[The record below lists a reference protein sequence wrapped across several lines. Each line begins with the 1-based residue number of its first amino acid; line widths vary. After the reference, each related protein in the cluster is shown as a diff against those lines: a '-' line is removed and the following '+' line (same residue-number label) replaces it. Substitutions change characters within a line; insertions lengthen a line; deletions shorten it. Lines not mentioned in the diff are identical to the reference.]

1 MPTVAEALAIAFEHH
16 QAGRLEAAEAI
27 YRRILQAD
35 PEQADALHLLGL
47 VAYRLGRYEQAVDC
61 MGRAIAH
68 RPQVAVMHS
77 NLGAAY
83 RAWGKLD
90 EAVACCR
97 RGAQVDPHNAQA
109 HNNLGNALNDQLR
122 LAEAAAS
129 FRRALELSPD
139 FAEAHN
145 NLGTVLARQGR
156 LDEAGACYAQA
167 LRIRPRYAE
176 ALNNL
181 GALWE
186 ERGKPDQAA
195 ACCRQALEVQPDFAD
210 AHNNLGNVLLGL
222 GMPDD
227 AASHYRRA
235 LEIRPAY
242 AIAHSNALGCR
253 HYRPGVTPQELAAAH
268 AEWDRRHAAPLRA
281 LWRPHAQSRDPERT
295 LRLGFVSAD
304 FGCHPVGYF
313 LVRTLEAL
321 RSERCEVVCYADG
334 RKDDALTARLR
345 AASTRWHD
353 VQGDSADALAERI
366 RADAIDILFDLAGHS
381 HGNRLL
387 TFARKPAPIQ
397 ITWIGYP
404 GTTGL
409 AAMDYL
415 LADPRQIPPQA
426 EGDYRERVLRM
437 PEGYVC
443 YDPPADAPPVGPLPA
458 LQEKGISPIC
468 RNGPEGAAHKLD
480 LSPFPRVTFG
490 SFNNPAKITP
500 QVVAVWAELLRQTPA
515 SRLVLKFRGLDEPSA
530 AGRLARLFAGQG
542 IDPARLELRGE
553 SPHAELLGQYGR
565 IDVALDT
572 FPYSGGL
579 TTCEALWMGVPVV
592 TCPGA
597 TFASRHSLSHLTS
610 VGLTETVAPDL
621 GAYVEVARALAG
633 DLSRLAAIRGRLRG
647 QMAAS
652 PLCDGPRFAGH
663 LMALLRG
670 VWRQWVEQ

>member
-16 QAGRLEAAEAI
+16 QAGRLEAAEAL

-47 VAYRLGRYEQAVDC
+47 VAYRLGRYAEAVDC
-61 MGRAIAH
+61 MGRAIAR

-97 RGAQVDPHNAQA
+97 RGAQLDPHNAQA
-109 HNNLGNALNDQLR
+109 HNNLGNALNDQSR
-122 LAEAAAS
+122 PAEAAAS
-129 FRRALELSPD
+129 FRQALELSPD

-145 NLGTVLARQGR
+145 NLGTVLERQGR
-156 LDEAGACYAQA
+156 LDEAGACYARA

-195 ACCRQALEVQPDFAD
+195 ACCRQALEVQPDFAE

-242 AIAHSNALGCR
+242 AIAHSNALGCQ

-281 LWRPHAQSRDPERT
+281 AWRPHAPSRDPERT

-321 RSERCEVVCYADG
+321 RAERCEVVCYADG

-345 AASTRWHD
+345 AASTQWHD

-366 RADAIDILFDLAGHS
+366 RADAIDILFDLAGHTR
-381 HGNRLL
+381 GNRLPV
-387 TFARKPAPIQ
+387 FARKPAPIQ

-415 LADPRQIPPQA
+415 LADPRQIPPHA
-426 EGDYRERVLRM
+426 EGDYCERVLRM

-443 YDPPADAPPVGPLPA
+443 YDPPADAPAVGPLPA
-458 LQEKGISPIC
+458 Q
-468 RNGPEGAAHKLD
+468 
-480 LSPFPRVTFG
+480 VTFG

-515 SRLVLKFRGLDEPSA
+515 SRLVMKFRGLDEPSV
-530 AGRLARLFAGQG
+530 AGRLAGLFAGQG
-542 IDPARLELRGE
+542 IDPARLELLGGTQ
-553 SPHAELLGQYGR
+553 HAELLGQYGR

-610 VGLTETVAPDL
+610 VGLTETIAPDL
-621 GAYVEVARALAG
+621 DAYVEVARALAG
-633 DLSRLAAIRGRLRG
+633 DLPRLAAIRERLRG

-670 VWRQWVEQ
+670 VWRRWVEQ